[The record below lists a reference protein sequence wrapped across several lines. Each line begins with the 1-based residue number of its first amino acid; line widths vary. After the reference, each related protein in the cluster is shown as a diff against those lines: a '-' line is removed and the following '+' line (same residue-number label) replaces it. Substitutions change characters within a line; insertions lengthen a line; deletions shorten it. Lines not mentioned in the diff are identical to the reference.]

1 MSDRSRYIG
10 DFGYEEKRRMLVLE
24 NGRYFVG
31 KGFGSDE
38 TRIAE
43 IVFNTSMVG
52 YQEILSDPSYCGQ
65 MVVMSYPLIG
75 NYGLAD
81 EDYESKGIY
90 MSGFI
95 VREYNDSPSNFRF
108 TKTLSEV
115 MRDNGAAGISR
126 VDTREIVRI
135 IRDEGAMRA
144 MITDADRDVSEC
156 VAELKAYSLP
166 HDQVSRVSSKN
177 IWYSR
182 TKNPEYNVAV
192 VDCGVKLSMIKKLN
206 AHSANVVVVPY
217 NTPFE
222 EIMRFKPDGI
232 FFSNG
237 PGDPEDVPEVKELVL
252 KACGRLP
259 IMGIC
264 LGHQII
270 GLAYGAKTYKMKFGH
285 RGANHPVKNLLTGKV
300 EITSQNHS
308 YAIDKSSLEHTDMRL
323 THVNLTD
330 NEPEGML
337 DEVNKVISIQYH
349 PESAAGPEDSD
360 YLFDN
365 FIGFLKENGGKKH
378 AKENRY

>member
-1 MSDRSRYIG
+1 MEKLRYIG
-10 DFGYEEKRRMLVLE
+10 DFAEPEKRRMLVLE
-24 NGRYFVG
+24 NGRYFIG
-31 KGFGSDE
+31 KGFGSPE

-95 VREYNDSPSNFRF
+95 VREYNDSPTNFRF

-115 MRDNGAAGISR
+115 MFDNGAAGISQ
-126 VDTREIVRI
+126 VDTREIVRL
-135 IRDEGAMRA
+135 IRNEGAMRA
-144 MITDADRDVSEC
+144 MITDAGRDVAEC

-182 TKNPEYNVAV
+182 TKNPEFNVVV

-206 AHSANVVVVPY
+206 AHGANVVVVPY

-222 EIMRFKPDGI
+222 EVMRFKPDGLFI
-232 FFSNG
+232 SNG
-237 PGDPEDVPEVKELVL
+237 PGDPEDVPEVRELI
-252 KACGRLP
+252 KTARGKLP

-270 GLAYGAKTYKMKFGH
+270 GLAYGARTYKMKFGH
-285 RGANHPVKNLLTGKV
+285 RGGNHPVKDMTTGKV

-308 YAIDKSSLEHTDMRL
+308 YAIDKSSLEGTGMTL
-323 THVNLTD
+323 THINLTD
-330 NEPEGML
+330 SEPEGML
-337 DEVNKVISIQYH
+337 DEKNSVISIQYH

-360 YLFDN
+360 YLFDS
-365 FIGFLKENGGKKH
+365 FIGFLKKAGGGKH